1 MGKHDHDHIH
11 HHHHSTENIK
21 VAFFLNLLFTIIEIV
36 GGIFTNS
43 IAIITDA
50 VHDLGDTVTIG
61 FSWYLERVSKKKRS
75 ADFSYGYTRFS
86 LLAAI
91 ININVLVIGSLWV
104 LKE

>member
-61 FSWYLERVSKKKRS
+61 FSWYLERVSKKKEVLI
-75 ADFSYGYTRFS
+75 FLMGTRVFHY
-86 LLAAI
+86 LLQLSI
-91 ININVLVIGSLWV
+91 LMF
-104 LKE
+104 